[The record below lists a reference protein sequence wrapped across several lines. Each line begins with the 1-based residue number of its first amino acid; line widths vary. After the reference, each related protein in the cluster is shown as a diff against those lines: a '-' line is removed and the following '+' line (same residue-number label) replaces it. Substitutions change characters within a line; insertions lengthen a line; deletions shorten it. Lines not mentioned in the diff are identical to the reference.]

1 MLPIIIL
8 LPKWTTV
15 MEKTTMNEKKEI
27 LDYIGKN
34 LIELLPLKGIKM
46 KILSEQKEK
55 DGFRP
60 DFEAEIN
67 FEGKKQKLIG
77 EVWRSKSSESFRDKI
92 EKLKYVADSHP
103 EINLLLVAKYLSE
116 EKRNQCKDAKINFLD
131 LSGNVFIAISGIYVE
146 RLGEKNKFPEKRFGR
161 NPFSD
166 KASLIL
172 RVLIND
178 IEKLWGIR
186 ELADSVNLN
195 PGFVSRMIRELEKI
209 NYVRKAKSKVSL
221 INPQKV
227 IEDWVDEYDY
237 SRNEEIKFY
246 CLAKNVYEI
255 FNKLKQNYQSFNH
268 IQYALGYQAG
278 ANLVYD
284 YSAFNVVHIYL
295 QNREMISNFEK
306 LNLKRVDN
314 GENLVFLIPYYKNSV
329 FFDKQNINNLWVVSN
344 LQLYLD
350 LYHYPLRGREQADK
364 IYEHKLRKL
373 IQANNNG

>member
-1 MLPIIIL
+1 
-8 LPKWTTV
+8 

-27 LDYIGKN
+27 LDYIRKN

-77 EVWRSKSSESFRDKI
+77 EVWRSKSSESFRDKV

-246 CLAKNVYEI
+246 CFAKNVHEI

>member
-1 MLPIIIL
+1 
-8 LPKWTTV
+8 

-27 LDYIGKN
+27 LDNIRKN
-34 LIELLPLKGIKM
+34 LIELLPLKGINM
-46 KILSEQKEK
+46 KILKEQNEK

-77 EVWRSKSSESFRDKI
+77 EVWRSKSSESFRDKV

-103 EINLLLVAKYLSE
+103 KVNLLLVAKYLSE

-131 LSGNVFIAISGIYVE
+131 LSGNVFIAIKGIYVE

-166 KASLIL
+166 KASLII

-178 IEKLWGIR
+178 VDKLWGIR

-209 NYVRKAKSKVSL
+209 NYVKKSNSKVSL
-221 INPQKV
+221 INPKKV

-237 SRNEEIKFY
+237 SKNEEIKFY
-246 CLAKNVYEI
+246 CFAKNVNEI
-255 FNKLKQNYQSFNH
+255 FKKLKQNYQSFNH

-284 YSAFNVVHIYL
+284 HSAFNVVHIYL
-295 QNREMISNFEK
+295 QDKAMISKYEK
-306 LNLKRVDN
+306 LNLKSVDN

-329 FFDKQNINNLWVVSN
+329 FYNKQNINNLWVVSN

-364 IYEHKLRKL
+364 IYEHKLKKL